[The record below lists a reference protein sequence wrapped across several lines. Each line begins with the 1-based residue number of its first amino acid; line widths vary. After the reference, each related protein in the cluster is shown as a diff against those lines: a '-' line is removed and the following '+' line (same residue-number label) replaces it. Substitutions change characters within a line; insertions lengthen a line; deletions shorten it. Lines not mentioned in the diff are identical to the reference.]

1 MDLKKILLTA
11 ICFSCISISAHA
23 AGEIPTGIMDAA
35 GSAGNLHVHDMDRIK
50 ELDRLK
56 EQEQDWKDLK
66 KRQKEELKN
75 KQESEKIE
83 KKTKKKSHK
92 GESRGIRNQRGLR

>member
-66 KRQKEELKN
+66 TNKSLKKSKKRQK
-75 KQESEKIE
+75 
-83 KKTKKKSHK
+83 KK
-92 GESRGIRNQRGLR
+92 